1 MLQLGDNVVTD
12 DEAVRTFALPLVS
25 LDDQLRPAA

>member
-25 LDDQLRPAA
+25 LDDQLRRAA